1 MVITQD
7 KTYFTAIFEIIKMG
21 HALTDG
27 VNTEL
32 KTYGITEPQFNVLRI
47 LRGRKGEPA
56 TVQSVQKDMVQR
68 SSNVTR
74 IIDKLI
80 DKGYVHREQC
90 PSNRRRVDLT
100 ITDEGLSALKTFDQI
115 VEAFHAPMK
124 DALTTEESKQL
135 TNLIHKLK
143 TACNE

>member
-1 MVITQD
+1 MTQD
-7 KTYFTAIFEIIKMG
+7 RTYFTAIFEIIKMG

-27 VNTEL
+27 VNSEL
-32 KTYGITEPQFNVLRI
+32 KAYGITEPQFNVLRI

-56 TVQSVQKDMVQR
+56 TVQSVQEDMVQK

-90 PSNRRRVDLT
+90 PTNRRRVDLT
-100 ITDEGLSALKTFDQI
+100 ITDEGLEALKTFDG
-115 VEAFHAPMK
+115 VVDSFHQPMK
-124 DALTTEESKQL
+124 DALTIDESVQL
-135 TNLIHKLK
+135 TNLIYKLK
-143 TACNE
+143 AASNG

>member
-1 MVITQD
+1 MTQD

-27 VNTEL
+27 VNSEL
-32 KTYGITEPQFNVLRI
+32 KSHGITEPQFNVLRI
-47 LRGRKGEPA
+47 LRGRRGEPA
-56 TVQSVQKDMVQR
+56 TVQSVQDDMVQK

-90 PSNRRRVDLT
+90 PTNRRRVDLT
-100 ITDEGLSALKTFDQI
+100 ITEDGLEALKTFDRV
-115 VEAFHAPMK
+115 VESFHEPMK
-124 DALTTEESKQL
+124 EALTRTESVQL
-135 TNLIHKLK
+135 TTLINKLK
-143 TACNE
+143 QASDG